1 METGMILLL
10 TGESEFFGIN
20 LFDGETFFNLGLR
33 FLFSTF
39 VIFTLI
45 RYLYYPI
52 ARRKDYFFAYML
64 VGSIVF
70 MLSFTLL
77 RVPELG
83 IGVALGL
90 FALFGILRF
99 RTIGIPIKEM
109 TYLFLVIGISVIN
122 AMAGSETSLAELLF
136 INVVFLI
143 MTWVGE
149 RLWLLRIEST
159 RTIIYQDLELIKPE
173 NRIRLQADL
182 EDKIGLKIKRI
193 QIGRVDLVKKCARIK
208 IYYRVDENN
217 GFFEDEE
224 LDKEFE

>member
-10 TGESEFFGIN
+10 SGEGGFFSIN
-20 LFDGETFFNLGLR
+20 FFNSETFFHLAVR
-33 FLFSTF
+33 FLFSTM

-52 ARRKDYFFAYML
+52 AKRKDYFFAYML

-70 MLSFTLL
+70 MLSFTLIN
-77 RVPELG
+77 VPDLG
-83 IGVALGL
+83 VGVALGL

-122 AMAGSETSLAELLF
+122 SLAGTETSFVELLF
-136 INVVFLI
+136 MNVVFLV
-143 MTWVGE
+143 MTWIGE
-149 RLWLLRIEST
+149 KLWLLRIERT
-159 RTIIYQDLELIKPE
+159 RTIIYEDMELIKPQ
-173 NRIRLQADL
+173 NQTLLLADL
-182 EDKIGLKIKRI
+182 EEKTGLKIKRI
-193 QIGRVDLVKKCARIK
+193 LVGRIDLVRKCVRLK

>member
-1 METGMILLL
+1 MILLL
-10 TGESEFFGIN
+10 SGESEFFGIN
-20 LFDGETFFNLGLR
+20 LFDGETFFNLALR

-224 LDKEFE
+224 LDKEFD

>member
-1 METGMILLL
+1 MEVSKILLL
-10 TGESEFFGIN
+10 PGESTFFGIN
-20 LFDGETFFNLGLR
+20 LFDGETFFNLALR

-143 MTWVGE
+143 MAWVGE

-182 EDKIGLKIKRI
+182 EDKTGLKIKRI

-208 IYYRVDENN
+208 IYYRLDENS
-217 GFFEDEE
+217 GFYEDED

>member
-1 METGMILLL
+1 MILLL
-10 TGESEFFGIN
+10 SGESEFFGIN
-20 LFDGETFFNLGLR
+20 LFDGETFFNLALR

-143 MTWVGE
+143 ITWVGE

-182 EDKIGLKIKRI
+182 EDKTGLKIKRI

-208 IYYRVDENN
+208 IYYRVDENA
-217 GFFEDEE
+217 GFYEDEE